1 MYEPSANSVSA
12 SNLLRLSHYTGRHD
26 WLLRSEQLL
35 AAFSDRLQRV
45 PVALPEMVQALMAHH
60 YTLREIVICGQREAP
75 DTLSLLSAVH
85 SLFLPHKITEE
96 RREKERRRGE
106 EERRDE
112 ERGERRGVER
122 RRTGDE
128 KGEERGDERRGEDR
142 KRRGEERR
150 GEEKREQQDRGEERR
165 GMKQRNEK
173 AEKKGRRGN
182 ERIRGW
188 ERKQGK
194 KRSSISGP
202 LEHLLKQP

>member
-1 MYEPSANSVSA
+1 MYDQDGAEPSANSVSA

-96 RREKERRRGE
+96 REERRRE
-106 EERRDE
+106 E
-112 ERGERRGVER
+112 
-122 RRTGDE
+122 
-128 KGEERGDERRGEDR
+128 
-142 KRRGEERR
+142 RRGEERR
-150 GEEKREQQDRGEERR
+150 RGEMRREERGEEWRGEEDRR
-165 GMKQRNEK
+165 
-173 AEKKGRRGN
+173 
-182 ERIRGW
+182 
-188 ERKQGK
+188 
-194 KRSSISGP
+194 
-202 LEHLLKQP
+202 